1 MMIANDDSS
10 SVIERGSKLI
20 DNARVVI
27 YNRDIFIIQA
37 TGVEKIN
44 SILV

>member
-1 MMIANDDSS
+1 MMIVNNNSS
-10 SVIERGSKLI
+10 SVTKRGSKLI

-37 TGVEKIN
+37 TGAEKMN